1 MSDVDRIVNALREES
16 QKQGAPGEQRSAAL
30 EILRR
35 EMSGMARDELLAEL
49 SRVREKLA
57 PSDRDSEAAK
67 LWEALA
73 VVAGQ
78 AREASAAAA
87 TGTGGAGVDLLLREM
102 LGPEWKEDA
111 ASSAEV
117 RARLGLVIRRIV
129 DTLTRCDEALRRLNL
144 DLRTHMMLEGRSGGT
159 VVGLKLEE
167 PMRKLIARAVLGTGD
182 VGEVEKRVEGIA
194 KSGVLFHNAHV
205 ASNRQAWET
214 IRGRLDPQ
222 SVQKE
227 HGGKAWEAYRR
238 LYHNEFLDFGA
249 EFEEQFVTKPFLQE
263 YFRTLD
269 KVR

>member
-1 MSDVDRIVNALREES
+1 MSDIARIVETLREEARHPRS
-16 QKQGAPGEQRSAAL
+16 PGEQRSAAL
-30 EILRR
+30 EVLRR
-35 EMSGMARDELLAEL
+35 EIPDMPRDELLAEL
-49 SRVREKLA
+49 SKIREALA
-57 PSDRDSEAAK
+57 PADRDSEAAN

-78 AREASAAAA
+78 AREASASAAA
-87 TGTGGAGVDLLLREM
+87 GAGGSGVDLLLREV
-102 LGPEWKEDA
+102 LGPDWKGGATA
-111 ASSAEV
+111 AAEA

-167 PMRKLIARAVLGTGD
+167 PIRKLIALAVLGTGD
-182 VGEVEKRVEGIA
+182 VAEVEKRVEGIA

-214 IRGRLDPQ
+214 IRNRLDPQ

-269 KVR
+269 KVK